1 MMMLVLCLYLRAQM
15 VELKG
20 SAETLTQAFD
30 AKAAGKLFRDPR
42 DDTTIPDEH
51 VFIVSWVD
59 YCNKYGMGYA
69 LMDGSVDV
77 HFNDSTTLTLSADK
91 HHFDYISSRRHGP
104 VYVSKNFSVTDGG
117 PQKQDPEQ
125 AKFNQRLVDKFKY
138 CKEVLTSIRNASA
151 RANQAATDDDA
162 GMGGGRPGYEPG
174 HQGFVV
180 VTKTDFIITTS
191 VDGHLKFWKKHWDE
205 DGQLFASIS
214 EDGSAKVFDVL
225 NFDMIKLGF
234 TPHAC
239 CWVHRRG
246 QVQGLLAVSEQG
258 TGTIRLHDGRG
269 NDSPL
274 LTIEKL
280 HHRQIRMFAFLKG
293 KLTRKHDESLTAIQE
308 MQQARTSIHCVEDME
323 FGRRLAVERELEMP
337 GPDGRIPAMSTNVV
351 WDESGAFVLYPTLLG
366 IKVVNTVTNRVVR
379 LQGKDE
385 SVRWMNLALYQGAP
399 AKKGLAPAM
408 TASANPMLANKSI
421 RDPTLFCTGYKRQR
435 FYLFTRSEP
444 EDSEIHDK
452 DVFNER
458 PTRKEQSI
466 ASATALTKSGPS
478 PFGFIRS
485 DSHFHGRHTY
495 APISPAISTSRLPP
509 LSSSS
514 TSLSRS
520 PSMNM
525 QQNTAQSV
533 AGQGYTL
540 KVSFDT
546 SENPAASMFSFTL
559 HVQSDGYARS
569 RATRVFLCASSPDE
583 SGRYALDWALESLV
597 QDGDE
602 LIVFRGIDPEDLEK
616 DHEQHTH
623 IPVTGDPLGDGTG
636 GTSIWD
642 REFED
647 EFSPDLKHDH
657 PYTISMANAGPNT
670 NGSQFFI
677 TTTATPWLDKK
688 HTIFGRAISGLEVI
702 HNIENVKTDK
712 MDKPFEVIKIVNV
725 VVETDWRCFATRS
738 GNNSGFVSAS
748 RHGQENLSR
757 VCD

>member
-1 MMMLVLCLYLRAQM
+1 MLGKRGRNLDDDTARLLDGEDEDDSDDDVGPMPLPAGANGGTKRKRRGESYDDQSMNYAKLNGFDAAAQ
-15 VELKG
+15 
-20 SAETLTQAFD
+20 TLTQAFD
-30 AKAAGKLFRDPR
+30 AKAAGKLFRDPH

-51 VFIVSWVD
+51 VFIVSWV
-59 YCNKYGMGYA
+59 YP
-69 LMDGSVDV
+69 LE
-77 HFNDSTTLTLSADK
+77 HFKRYRN
-91 HHFDYISSRRHGP
+91 HGP
-104 VYVSKNFSVTDGG
+104 PVRRLRHHRHMCRLIIFYSDMDSLSLSEIVNLSISTWIFHNSANSKALLRTINSVPSLGAALVLVGDAAHIHSPADDQGMNLAIRASLLSRSKSERISMERVSQSQN
-117 PQKQDPEQ
+117 
-125 AKFNQRLVDKFKY
+125 R
-138 CKEVLTSIRNASA
+138 
-151 RANQAATDDDA
+151 
-162 GMGGGRPGYEPG
+162 
-174 HQGFVV
+174 
-180 VTKTDFIITTS
+180 TDFIITTS

-225 NFDMIKLGF
+225 NFD
-234 TPHAC
+234 H
-239 CWVHRRG
+239 
-246 QVQGLLAVSEQG
+246 
-258 TGTIRLHDGRG
+258 
-269 NDSPL
+269 
-274 LTIEKL
+274 
-280 HHRQIRMFAFLKG
+280 QIRMFAFLKG

-308 MQQARTSIHCVEDME
+308 MQQASTSIHCVEDME

-366 IKVVNTVTNRVVR
+366 IKVVNTVTNHVVR

-421 RDPTLFCTGYKRQR
+421 QDPTLFCTGYKRQR

-452 DVFNER
+452 DIFNER

-478 PFGFIRS
+478 PFGFIRT
-485 DSHFHGRHTY
+485 G
-495 APISPAISTSRLPP
+495 
-509 LSSSS
+509 
-514 TSLSRS
+514 
-520 PSMNM
+520 
-525 QQNTAQSV
+525 
-533 AGQGYTL
+533 
-540 KVSFDT
+540 
-546 SENPAASMFSFTL
+546 FTL
-559 HVQSDGYARS
+559 
-569 RATRVFLCASSPDE
+569 
-583 SGRYALDWALESLV
+583 LV
-597 QDGDE
+597 IQ
-602 LIVFRGIDPEDLEK
+602 
-616 DHEQHTH
+616 
-623 IPVTGDPLGDGTG
+623 TGDPLGNGTG

-657 PYTISMANAGPNT
+657 PYTIS
-670 NGSQFFI
+670 FFI

-688 HTIFGRAISGLEVI
+688 HTIFGCAISGLEVI

-725 VVETDWRCFATRS
+725 VVETDWRRFATRS